1 MPGTLR
7 TCVYLM
13 LKGEE
18 VQVLKADVTKAHLVH
33 LAQVILQ
40 LAQRGEVDIRTTQRA
55 RVVLETVERISSFP
69 ILKQNTVL
77 LRLEQPPLQQFIIT
91 GNVLT
96 EYNLRTQDRSRVQ
109 DQHRQHGWM
118 LWHCSTKTQDTTW
131 TALLV
136 HDRR

>member
-13 LKGEE
+13 LIGEE

-33 LAQVILQ
+33 LSQVILQ
-40 LAQRGEVDIRTTQRA
+40 LAQRGEVGIRTTQCA

-69 ILKQNTVL
+69 SLKQNTVL

-91 GNVLT
+91 RNVLT
-96 EYNLRTQDRSRVQ
+96 EYNLQTQDRSQVQ
-109 DQHRQHGWM
+109 IGPTQAAWM
-118 LWHCSTKTQDTTW
+118 YVMALYYMYST
-131 TALLV
+131 AGA
-136 HDRR
+136 